1 MARTLR
7 RSTSVALATALLSLG
22 LGVAPALAGAE
33 SSFVNK
39 TNSARAANG
48 KAPVEVYWDLTDDAR
63 AHSKRMMEEDNLYH
77 NPNLGSVTTGWEA
90 LGENVGVGPSV
101 DSLFDAFMDSSGHR
115 AIILG
120 NYNYIG
126 VGVSAETES
135 KLWVTMIFM
144 RGPDDL
150 LDPPPTTTTTEPPPS
165 TTTTEPPP
173 STTTTEP
180 PPSTTTTEP
189 PPSTTTTEP
198 PPSTTTTEPPPSTT
212 TTEPPPSTTTTEPPP
227 STTTTEPPPSTTTTE
242 PPSSTTTTTKPPT
255 TTTTTTK
262 PPSSTTTTTEPPV
275 EDPPE
280 DPEPKRPFV
289 VEAEEY
295 LALSKDWLPRPSSG

>member
-150 LDPPPTTTTTEPPPS
+150 LDPPPTTTTT
-165 TTTTEPPP
+165 
-173 STTTTEP
+173 
-180 PPSTTTTEP
+180 
-189 PPSTTTTEP
+189 
-198 PPSTTTTEPPPSTT
+198 
-212 TTEPPPSTTTTEPPP
+212 TEPPPSTTTTEPPP

-255 TTTTTTK
+255 TTTKPPTTTTTTTK
-262 PPSSTTTTTEPPV
+262 PPLSTTTTTEPPV

-295 LALSKDWLPRPSSG
+295 LALSKDWLPPSLFRLIGLIGR

>member
-7 RSTSVALATALLSLG
+7 RSTSVALATAVLSLG

-39 TNSARAANG
+39 TNSARAAAG
-48 KAPVEVYWDLTDDAR
+48 KAPLQVYWDLTDDAR
-63 AHSKRMMEEDNLYH
+63 AHSKRMMEEGTLYH

-101 DSLFDAFMDSSGHR
+101 SLLFDAFMNSSGHR
-115 AIILG
+115 ANILG

-126 VGVSAETES
+126 VGVSAETET

-150 LDPPPTTTTTEPPPS
+150 LDPPPTTTTTTTS
-165 TTTTEPPP
+165 TTTTTEPP
-173 STTTTEP
+173 T
-180 PPSTTTTEP
+180 
-189 PPSTTTTEP
+189 
-198 PPSTTTTEPPPSTT
+198 
-212 TTEPPPSTTTTEPPP
+212 
-227 STTTTEPPPSTTTTE
+227 TTTTE
-242 PPSSTTTTTKPPT
+242 PPSTTTTTTKPPSPTTTTTKPPT

-262 PPSSTTTTTEPPV
+262 PPTTTTTTTKPPV
-275 EDPPE
+275 EDPPDE
-280 DPEPKRPFV
+280 PEPTKPFEV
-289 VEAEEY
+289 DEKEY
-295 LALSKDWLPRPSSG
+295 VALSKDWLPPSLFRFIGLIGR